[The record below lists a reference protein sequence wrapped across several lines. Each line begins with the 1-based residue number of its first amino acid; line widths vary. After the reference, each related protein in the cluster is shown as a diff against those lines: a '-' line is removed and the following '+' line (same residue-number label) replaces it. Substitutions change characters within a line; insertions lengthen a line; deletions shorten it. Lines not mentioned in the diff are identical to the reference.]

1 MTCNN
6 KCNQPCSNPMEV
18 QEVCDLPIDNLASQ
32 PDYLLAV
39 RAVLDE
45 STGKVKHAI
54 TRVPTNLLI
63 PNGNLANQFTLDGNN
78 PTLLEQITDGQ
89 VIPAYVA
96 NEGASNVVYAAGRGH
111 AAQFLIVGRIG
122 DLLLC
127 QNAGVAIML
136 SGTEYIVGA
145 TYYLANNAG
154 EVTTDATQTG
164 QKLFTV
170 FSNTKLGIIL

>member
-1 MTCNN
+1 MTCN
-6 KCNQPCSNPMEV
+6 KCNKPCQNSMEV
-18 QEVCDLPIDNLASQ
+18 QELCKLPIDNLASQ
-32 PDYLLAV
+32 PDYLLAERV
-39 RAVLDE
+39 ILNE

-78 PTLLEQITDGQ
+78 PALLAQITEGQ

-96 NEGASNVVYAAGRGH
+96 NEGSQNIVYAAGQGH
-111 AAQFLIVGRIG
+111 PAQFLIVGTIG

-145 TYYLANNAG
+145 TYYLSSTAG

-170 FSNTKLGIIL
+170 FSNTKLGINF